1 MPPSDTEI
9 YPEAPYE
16 TDYSVYCQFL
26 QVVFLIFYLFFTN
39 TLEII
44 NIHPFYKIFLNCF
57 SALLT

>member
-39 TLEII
+39 TLEIS
-44 NIHPFYKIFLNCF
+44 NIHPFYKIFLN
-57 SALLT
+57 